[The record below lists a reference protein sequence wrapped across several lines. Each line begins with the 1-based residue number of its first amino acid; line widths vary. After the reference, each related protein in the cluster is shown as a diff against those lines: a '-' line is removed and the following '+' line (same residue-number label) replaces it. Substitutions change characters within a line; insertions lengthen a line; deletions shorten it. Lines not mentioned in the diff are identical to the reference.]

1 MPLRHIN
8 VFAARLA
15 DCFRASSRL
24 VAESVQALFRTGGKR
39 LRPAL
44 TLLVAKAMGAEKE
57 RLSRV
62 ASLAASIEVLHSA
75 SLVHDDILD
84 AAEFRRGEQTMH
96 VQLGERAA
104 TLVGDFLFATAS
116 VLVAELGSLPV
127 VVLISKVVADFGRGE
142 LAQSA
147 VRFEAVDYSLED
159 YLAKSFYKTASLLAA
174 ACQSAA
180 VLSGAGP
187 ESPQAQSCYKFG
199 AYVGLAFQVVDDILD
214 FTSTEEEIGK
224 PALADLKEGN
234 LSAPVLF
241 AAQERQASGDGGEFG
256 LDPEGRREL
265 LELLDRRLSG
275 EEDLERTKA
284 LVADAGGVA
293 RAKALARRFVDLAA
307 LELEELPDSEARAG
321 LRTFAEFVIA
331 RSF

>member
-1 MPLRHIN
+1 
-8 VFAARLA
+8 
-15 DCFRASSRL
+15 
-24 VAESVQALFRTGGKR
+24 
-39 LRPAL
+39 
-44 TLLVAKAMGAEKE
+44 MGAEKE

-127 VVLISKVVADFGRGE
+127 VVLISKATLRGRGE